1 MTTTGA
7 GMDLPTVLE
16 HIVAPEAI
24 TRDDFVDDLRGAPVE
39 PDRAAGERGDRA
51 PAGLRRAPAR

>member
-1 MTTTGA
+1 
-7 GMDLPTVLE
+7 MDLPTVLE

-51 PAGLRRAPAR
+51 PAGLRRGPAQ